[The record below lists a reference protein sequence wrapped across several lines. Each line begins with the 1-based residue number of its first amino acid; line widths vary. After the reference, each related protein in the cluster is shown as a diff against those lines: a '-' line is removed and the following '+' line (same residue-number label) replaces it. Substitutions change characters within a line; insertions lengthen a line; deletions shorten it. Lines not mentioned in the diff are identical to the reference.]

1 MDRARTA
8 RRSRACERVRRELV
22 ARRQRRTP
30 HETFVDGR
38 RCVGGPD
45 TAPAAAFGQAGSQI
59 IGEVTDNTGGI
70 LPGVTVEASSPA
82 LIEGSRVAITDG
94 AGRFTIV
101 DLRPGTYTVTFTL
114 PGFSVV
120 VVEDQELPAG
130 FVATVD
136 AVLSVGALEETV
148 TVSGEAPVVDV
159 ATTRRVEVL
168 DREVLDAIPTGNNLQ
183 STAQLIPG
191 IKLNR
196 PEVGLTT
203 AAQQTYMSVH
213 GMSVRQTTV
222 AVDGQLVMSSGY
234 DGANQNYNNHLANQ
248 EMVYET
254 SGISAETSAGGVRIN
269 MIGRE
274 GGNTYSGQQYFG
286 FSQSGLQQDQL
297 TQRLK
302 DRGASSRESI
312 DLIYDFNNALGGP
325 IVRDR
330 FWFFGSFRR
339 FEIDKPTTNS
349 FTRSDDGSVPRYF
362 LHSRYGID
370 ADGRDFN
377 QKLPG
382 VDDNSVTSGLLRL
395 TAQINQNNKF
405 SVYMDRIIK
414 QRFHN
419 HGSVQDVATAAR
431 HHGSPLYY
439 VGSAKWTATLSSRLL
454 LEAGY
459 STNVENWSNI
469 DSEDDVP
476 FAPGTSLTPGGMH
489 TQPLPAGLATC
500 QNTPCYPGVGGYPG
514 LTMQGSMN
522 QYGSTID
529 PWYAITHRREK
540 TNSFEDRYHWGDSH
554 AYVERFNYNTSMSYV
569 TGSHNLKVGL
579 MSSWGP
585 FLEDLKKNGA
595 LRQEYR
601 DGVPTTVRV
610 TNHPT
615 YFRMSFQ
622 DVGAYVQDTWTI
634 DRLTLNLGL
643 RWETFASNIEET
655 PATLRRFTN
664 WDSPFPRQEGVPSW
678 TNIAPRLGMAYDLF
692 GDASTALKF
701 SWGRY
706 NASNIFNYARD
717 FHPGGWQHHERDWFD
732 CALSPTTRNTC
743 ATFAELEAISPGLGG
758 VAYGGRDPNV
768 PYEKGVAGYTGHQ
781 QHGGTNGD
789 DYVQDWEVGVTADP
803 GFGGP
808 IGRPR
813 QDPDGVARPWA
824 SLFNAGIQREIL
836 PGLSASFNWYRRD
849 SFDGILQ
856 RNAAIGLSDYIPFQ
870 IANPCGPQSLE
881 GNSRGMAP
889 SGFPCSTRGVSAEPM
904 LTVYSLTDEARAR
917 TPDHLVINTYGD
929 DGYSDQYNGFETSFN
944 ARLPNGTNI
953 FGGWTMERNLLTRCD
968 TRDDP
973 NELMFCD
980 PTGAWGPDSYGGYGV
995 PWLNEFKVSGTLP
1008 LPGRPHLQRVVAVVQ
1023 PARACRRWRRRPERG
1038 RSERRR
1044 RARRQSHAHGQR
1056 TLERA
1061 QDRCL
1066 LSGGRP
1072 PNADH
1077 HHPVDGP
1084 GVRLPRSPEPGGH
1097 LDPEGVR
1104 DGERHALRRAG
1115 RHLQHHQRRPDHRG
1129 DQLLRRLHGQR
1140 HPDGPGT
1147 LPAVGDQHP
1156 LVGESSDPGRA

>member
-1 MDRARTA
+1 M
-8 RRSRACERVRRELV
+8 RRSSTAVVV
-22 ARRQRRTP
+22 ALA
-30 HETFVDGR
+30 GLAL
-38 RCVGGPD
+38 
-45 TAPAAAFGQAGSQI
+45 APAGAFAQAGSQI
-59 IGEVTDNTGGI
+59 TGEVTDNTGGI

-94 AGRFTIV
+94 AGRYTIV
-101 DLRPGTYTVTFTL
+101 DLRPGTYSVTFTL
-114 PGFSVV
+114 PGFSTVL
-120 VVEDQELPAG
+120 VEDQELPAG

-274 GGNTYSGQQYFG
+274 GGNALSGQQYFG
-286 FSQSGLQQDQL
+286 YSQSGLQSNQL
-297 TQRLK
+297 TPRLS

-312 DLIYDFNNALGGP
+312 DVIYDFNTALGGP

-349 FTRSDDGSVPRYF
+349 STRSDDGSVPRYF
-362 LHSRYGID
+362 LHTRYGVD
-370 ADGRDFN
+370 VDGNDFSK
-377 QKLPG
+377 KLPG

-395 TAQINQNNKF
+395 TAQMNQSNKF

-419 HGSVQDVATAAR
+419 HSSQQDVATAAR

-476 FAPGTSLTPGGMH
+476 FAPGPSLTPGGRH

-514 LTMQGSMN
+514 LNMQGAIN

-529 PWYAITHRREK
+529 PWYTITSRREK
-540 TNSFEDRYHWGDSH
+540 NGGFEDRYHWGDSH
-554 AYVERFNYNTSMSYV
+554 AYVERFNYNTSLSYV
-569 TGSHNLKVGL
+569 TGSHNVKFGL

-601 DGVPTTVRV
+601 AGVPTTVRV

-615 YFRMSFQ
+615 FFRMSFR

-643 RWETFASNIEET
+643 RWETFRSNIEET

-664 WDSPFPRQEGVPSW
+664 WNTAFPQQENVPKW
-678 TNIAPRLGMAYDLF
+678 TDVAPRLGMAYDLF

-706 NASNIFNYARD
+706 NASNIYNYARD

-732 CALSPTTRNTC
+732 CALSPATRNTC
-743 ATFAELEAISPGLGG
+743 ASFAELEAISPGLGA
-758 VAYGGRDPNV
+758 VAYGARDPNLT
-768 PYEKGVAGYTGHQ
+768 YEKGVAGTTGHQ

-789 DYVQDWEVGVTADP
+789 DYVQDWEVGVTSDT

-824 SLFNAGIQREIL
+824 SLLNAGVQREIL

-856 RNAAIGLSDYIPFQ
+856 RNAAVGLDDYVAFDIP
-870 IANPCGPQSLE
+870 NPCGPRSVD
-881 GNSRGMAP
+881 GNPSGMA
-889 SGFPCSTRGVSAEPM
+889 SNGFPCSTRGVAAQPT
-904 LTVYSLTDEARAR
+904 LTVYSITNEARAR
-917 TPDHLVINTYGD
+917 TPDHVVINTYGD
-929 DGYSDQYNGFETSFN
+929 DGYSDTYNGFETSFN

-1008 LPGRPHLQRVVAVVQ
+1008 LPGGFTFSGSLQSYNPRELVVGGGGGQSAGGLNGGGELEGSLTRTGNVRWNVPKNDTYYPAGVPRTQTITIPLMAPGSAFLDRLNQIDVSVRKVFEMGNGMRVDVQ
-1023 PARACRRWRRRPERG
+1023 ADIYNIINGDPIIEGTNFFGSNLGNVTRTVQG
-1038 RSERRR
+1038 RF
-1044 RARRQSHAHGQR
+1044 
-1056 TLERA
+1056 
-1061 QDRCL
+1061 
-1066 LSGGRP
+1066 
-1072 PNADH
+1072 
-1077 HHPVDGP
+1077 
-1084 GVRLPRSPEPGGH
+1084 
-1097 LDPEGVR
+1097 
-1104 DGERHALRRAG
+1104 
-1115 RHLQHHQRRPDHRG
+1115 LQLATNIHW
-1129 DQLLRRLHGQR
+1129 
-1140 HPDGPGT
+1140 
-1147 LPAVGDQHP
+1147 
-1156 LVGESSDPGRA
+1156 

>member
-1 MDRARTA
+1 M
-8 RRSRACERVRRELV
+8 RRSSTAAAL
-22 ARRQRRTP
+22 AALAL
-30 HETFVDGR
+30 
-38 RCVGGPD
+38 
-45 TAPAAAFGQAGSQI
+45 APAWAFAQAGSQI
-59 IGEVTDNTGGI
+59 IGQVTDNTGGI

-94 AGRFTIV
+94 AGRYTIV
-101 DLRPGTYTVTFTL
+101 DLRPGTYSVTFTL
-114 PGFSVV
+114 PGFSTVL
-120 VVEDQELPAG
+120 VEGQELPAG

-136 AVLSVGALEETV
+136 AELSVGALEETV

-274 GGNTYSGQQYFG
+274 GGNTLSGQQYFG
-286 FSQSGLQQDQL
+286 YSQSGLQSNKL
-297 TQRLK
+297 TPRLS

-312 DLIYDFNNALGGP
+312 DVIYDFNTAMGGP

-349 FTRSDDGSVPRYF
+349 STRSDDGSVPRYF
-362 LHSRYGID
+362 LHTRYGVD
-370 ADGRDFN
+370 VDGRDFN
-377 QKLPG
+377 KKLPG

-395 TAQINQNNKF
+395 TAQMNQNNKF

-419 HGSVQDVATAAR
+419 HSSVQDVATAAR

-476 FAPGTSLTPGGMH
+476 FAPGPSLTPGGRH

-514 LTMQGSMN
+514 LNMQGAMN

-529 PWYAITHRREK
+529 PWYTITSRREK
-540 TNSFEDRYHWGDSH
+540 DGGFEDRYHWGDSH
-554 AYVERFNYNTSMSYV
+554 AYVERFNYNTSLSYV
-569 TGSHNLKVGL
+569 TGSHNVKVGL

-601 DGVPTTVRV
+601 DGVPVTVRV

-615 YFRMSFQ
+615 FFRMSFR

-643 RWETFASNIEET
+643 RWETFNSNIEET
-655 PATLRRFTN
+655 PATLRRFTSWN
-664 WDSPFPRQEGVPSW
+664 TAFPQQKNVPRW
-678 TNIAPRLGMAYDLF
+678 TDAAPRLGLAYDLF

-706 NASNIFNYARD
+706 NASNIYNYARD

-743 ATFAELEAISPGLGG
+743 ASFTELEAMSPGLGA
-758 VAYGGRDPNV
+758 VAYGTRDPSV
-768 PYEKGVAGYTGHQ
+768 TYEKGVAGYTGHQ

-789 DYVQDWEVGVTADP
+789 DYVQDWEVGVTSDA

-824 SLFNAGIQREIL
+824 SLMNAGIQREIL

-856 RNAAIGLSDYIPFQ
+856 RNAAIGLADYVPFQ
-870 IANPCGPQSLE
+870 IANPCGSLSVD
-881 GNSRGMAP
+881 GNPSGMAA
-889 SGFPCSTRGVSAEPM
+889 SGFPCSTRGVSAEPT
-904 LTVYSLTDEARAR
+904 LTVYSITDEARAR
-917 TPDHLVINTYGD
+917 TPDHVVINTYGD
-929 DGYSDQYNGFETSFN
+929 DGYSDTYNGFETSFN

-1008 LPGRPHLQRVVAVVQ
+1008 LPGGFTFSGSLQSYNPRELVVGGGGGQSAGGLNGGGELEGSLTRTGNV
-1023 PARACRRWRRRPERG
+1023 RWNVPKTD
-1038 RSERRR
+1038 
-1044 RARRQSHAHGQR
+1044 AYY
-1056 TLERA
+1056 
-1061 QDRCL
+1061 
-1066 LSGGRP
+1066 
-1072 PNADH
+1072 
-1077 HHPVDGP
+1077 
-1084 GVRLPRSPEPGGH
+1084 
-1097 LDPEGVR
+1097 PEGVPR
-1104 DGERHALRRAG
+1104 TQTITIPLMAPGSAFLDRLNQIDVSVRKVFEMANGMRVDVQADIYNIINGDPIIEGSNFFGSSLGNVTRTVQG
-1115 RHLQHHQRRPDHRG
+1115 RFLQVATNVHW
-1129 DQLLRRLHGQR
+1129 
-1140 HPDGPGT
+1140 
-1147 LPAVGDQHP
+1147 
-1156 LVGESSDPGRA
+1156 

>member
-1 MDRARTA
+1 M
-8 RRSRACERVRRELV
+8 
-22 ARRQRRTP
+22 
-30 HETFVDGR
+30 
-38 RCVGGPD
+38 
-45 TAPAAAFGQAGSQI
+45 
-59 IGEVTDNTGGI
+59 
-70 LPGVTVEASSPA
+70 
-82 LIEGSRVAITDG
+82 
-94 AGRFTIV
+94 
-101 DLRPGTYTVTFTL
+101 
-114 PGFSVV
+114 
-120 VVEDQELPAG
+120 
-130 FVATVD
+130 
-136 AVLSVGALEETV
+136 
-148 TVSGEAPVVDV
+148 DV

-274 GGNTYSGQQYFG
+274 GGNTLSGQQYFG
-286 FSQSGLQQDQL
+286 FSRKGMQANNLG
-297 TQRLK
+297 QRLQ
-302 DRGASSRESI
+302 DRGGSSAESI
-312 DLIYDFNNALGGP
+312 DVIYDFNNALGGP

-362 LHSRYGID
+362 LHTRYGID
-370 ADGRDFN
+370 ADGNDFS

-395 TAQINQNNKF
+395 TAQMSQNNKF

-419 HGSVQDVATAAR
+419 HGSVDDVATAAR

-439 VGSAKWTATLSSRLL
+439 VGSAKWTSTLSSRLL
-454 LEAGY
+454 LEVGY

-476 FAPGTSLTPGGMH
+476 FAPGPSLTPGGRH
-489 TQPLPAGLATC
+489 TQPLPSGLATC
-500 QNTPCYPGVGGYPG
+500 QLTPCYPGVAGYPG
-514 LTMQGSMN
+514 LMSPGAMN
-522 QYGSTID
+522 QYGATMD
-529 PWYAITHRREK
+529 PWYQITDREET
-540 TNSFEDRYHWGDSH
+540 TNTFRDRYHWGDSH
-554 AYVERFNYNTSMSYV
+554 AYVERFNTNSSLSYV
-569 TGSHNLKVGL
+569 TGSHNLKFGV

-595 LRQEYR
+595 LRQYY
-601 DGVPTTVRV
+601 DSGVPIRV
-610 TNHPT
+610 LPTNHPT
-615 YFRMSFQ
+615 YFRMSFG
-622 DVGAYVQDTWTI
+622 DMGIYAQDTWTI

-643 RWETFASNIEET
+643 RWESFQSTIEET

-664 WDSPFPRQEGVPSW
+664 WDTPFPQQKNVPKW
-678 TNIAPRLGMAYDLF
+678 TDWAPRLGMAYDLF
-692 GDASTALKF
+692 GDASTALKL

-717 FHPGGWQHHERDWFD
+717 FHPGGWQFHTRDWFD
-732 CALSPTTRNTC
+732 CALSPATKNTC
-743 ATFAELEAISPGLGG
+743 ATFAELEAMSPGLGA
-758 VAYGGRDPNV
+758 VAYGTRDSSV
-768 PYEKGVAGYTGHQ
+768 TYEKGVAGHTGHQ

-789 DYVQDWEVGVTADP
+789 DYVQDWEVGVTSDP
-803 GFGGP
+803 EFGGP

-813 QDPDGVARPWA
+813 QDPNGVKRPWA
-824 SLFNAGIQREIL
+824 SLFNAGIQRELL

-856 RNAAIGLSDYIPFQ
+856 RNANLSLNDYVPFQ
-870 IANPCGPQSLE
+870 IPNPCGSMSLA
-881 GNSRGMAP
+881 GNP
-889 SGFPCSTRGVSAEPM
+889 SGAAANGFPCSTRGISAEPA
-904 LTVYSLTDEARAR
+904 LTVYSITEEARAR
-917 TPDHLVINTYGD
+917 TPDHVVINTYGD

-973 NELMFCD
+973 NELLFCD
-980 PTGAWGPDSYGGYGV
+980 PTGAWGPDSYGGYDV
-995 PWLNEFKVSGTLP
+995 PWLNEFKLSGTLP
-1008 LPGRPHLQRVVAVVQ
+1008 LPGGFTFSGSVQ
-1023 PARACRRWRRRPERG
+1023 SYNPRELHIGGGTGQSAGGLNGGGELEGSLTRTGNVRWNVPK
-1038 RSERRR
+1038 
-1044 RARRQSHAHGQR
+1044 
-1056 TLERA
+1056 T
-1061 QDRCL
+1061 D
-1066 LSGGRP
+1066 
-1072 PNADH
+1072 DYY
-1077 HHPVDGP
+1077 
-1084 GVRLPRSPEPGGH
+1084 
-1097 LDPEGVR
+1097 PEGVPR
-1104 DGERHALRRAG
+1104 TQTITIPLMAPGSAFLDRLNQIDISVRKVFEMANGMRVDVQADIYNIINGSPIIEGTNYFGSGLGNVTRTVQG
-1115 RHLQHHQRRPDHRG
+1115 RFLQLATNIHW
-1129 DQLLRRLHGQR
+1129 
-1140 HPDGPGT
+1140 
-1147 LPAVGDQHP
+1147 
-1156 LVGESSDPGRA
+1156 

>member
-1 MDRARTA
+1 M
-8 RRSRACERVRRELV
+8 RRSRITAVAALAALALV
-22 ARRQRRTP
+22 PTGAL
-30 HETFVDGR
+30 
-38 RCVGGPD
+38 
-45 TAPAAAFGQAGSQI
+45 GQAGSQI
-59 IGEVTDNTGGI
+59 TGEVTDNTGGI
-70 LPGVTVEASSPA
+70 LPGVTIEASSPA

-94 AGRFTIV
+94 SGRYTIV
-101 DLRPGTYTVTFTL
+101 DLRPGTYSLSFML
-114 PGFSVV
+114 PGFSTV
-120 VVEDQELPAG
+120 VVENQELPAG

-136 AVLSVGALEETV
+136 AELSVGALEETV

-168 DREVLDAIPTGNNLQ
+168 DREMLDAIPTGNNLQ

-274 GGNTYSGQQYFG
+274 GGNTLSGQQYFG
-286 FSQSGLQQDQL
+286 FSQSGFQQDQL
-297 TQRLK
+297 TQRLQ

-312 DLIYDFNNALGGP
+312 DQIYDFNTALGGP

-377 QKLPG
+377 QKQPG

-395 TAQINQNNKF
+395 TTQINQNNKF

-476 FAPGTSLTPGGMH
+476 FAPGTSLTPDGRH
-489 TQPLPAGLATC
+489 TQPLPNGLATC

-514 LTMQGSMN
+514 LNMQGSMN
-522 QYGSTID
+522 QYGSSID
-529 PWYAITHRREK
+529 PWYAITQRREK
-540 TNSFEDRYHWGDSH
+540 TNSFQDRYHWGDSH
-554 AYVERFNYNTSMSYV
+554 AYVERFNYNTSVSYV
-569 TGSHNLKVGL
+569 TGSHNVKVGM

-595 LRQEYR
+595 LEQRYS
-601 DGVPTTVRV
+601 DGVPV
-610 TNHPT
+610 TALAMNHPT
-615 YFRMSFQ
+615 YFKMSFQ
-622 DVGAYVQDTWTI
+622 DVSTYVQDTWTI
-634 DRLTLNLGL
+634 DRLSLNFGL
-643 RWETFASNIEET
+643 RWESFNSTIEET

-664 WDSPFPRQEGVPSW
+664 WDTPFPQQKNVPKW
-678 TNIAPRLGMAYDLF
+678 TDVAPRLGMAYDLF
-692 GDASTALKF
+692 GDASTAVKL

-706 NASNIFNYARD
+706 NASNIYNYARD
-717 FHPGGWQHHERDWFD
+717 FHPGGWQYHERDWFD
-732 CALSPTTRNTC
+732 CALSPATRNSC
-743 ATFAELEAISPGLGG
+743 ATVAELNAISPGLGA
-758 VAYGGRDPNV
+758 VAYGTRDPNMT
-768 PYEKGVAGYTGHQ
+768 YEKGVAGHTGHQ

-789 DYVQDWEVGVTADP
+789 DYVQDWEVGVTKDS

-824 SLFNAGIQREIL
+824 SLFNAGFQRELL

-856 RNAAIGLSDYIPFQ
+856 RNANRSVNDFVPFQ
-870 IANPCGPQSLE
+870 IPNPCGPQSLE
-881 GNSRGMAP
+881 GNAVGMAS
-889 SGFPCSTRGVSAEPM
+889 SGFPCSTSGVAAQPT
-904 LTVYSLTDEARAR
+904 LTIYSLTPEAQLR
-917 TPDHLVINTYGD
+917 TPDHVVINTYGD
-929 DGYSDQYNGFETSFN
+929 DGYSDTYNGFETSFN

-973 NELMFCD
+973 NELLFCD
-980 PTGAWGPDSYGGYGV
+980 PTGAWGADSYGGYDV
-995 PWLNEFKVSGTLP
+995 PWLNEFKLSGTLP
-1008 LPGRPHLQRVVAVVQ
+1008 LPGGLTFSGSLQSYNPRELHIGGGTGQSAGGLNGGGELEGSLTRTGNV
-1023 PARACRRWRRRPERG
+1023 RWNVPKND
-1038 RSERRR
+1038 
-1044 RARRQSHAHGQR
+1044 
-1056 TLERA
+1056 TYY
-1061 QDRCL
+1061 
-1066 LSGGRP
+1066 
-1072 PNADH
+1072 
-1077 HHPVDGP
+1077 
-1084 GVRLPRSPEPGGH
+1084 
-1097 LDPEGVR
+1097 PEGVPR
-1104 DGERHALRRAG
+1104 TQTITIPLMAPGSAFLDRLNQVDISIRKVFDIPNGMRVDVQADIYNIINSGPIIEGTNYFGGSLGNVTRTVQG
-1115 RHLQHHQRRPDHRG
+1115 RFLQLATNIHW
-1129 DQLLRRLHGQR
+1129 
-1140 HPDGPGT
+1140 
-1147 LPAVGDQHP
+1147 
-1156 LVGESSDPGRA
+1156 